1 MSTDPRADT
10 VSSQYERW
18 VYPEPI
24 VDLPAWVETLWQWP
38 DPSHSHRLFWP
49 SRETADD
56 LDILVA
62 GCGTNQA
69 AILAYTNPTS
79 RITAIDVSQPSLDHH
94 RFLKDKYALDNL
106 ELHLLPIEE
115 VGSLERDFDL
125 IVSTGVLHHMADPAE
140 GMAALAACLRPDGVV
155 TLMLY
160 ARYGRIGVEM
170 LQGVFRELG
179 LAQDQVS
186 VQIVK
191 EALAVLPAEHPLQDY
206 ISIAPDLQFDAGLVD
221 TFLHGRDRSFTTGD
235 CIELVTSAGLVFD
248 EWLLKSPYAIPAGTD
263 NAFYAALA
271 KQPREAQ
278 WSVMERINARNGC
291 HFFSA
296 CRPERPVETY
306 RIDFASERFLDYV
319 PSLRYRCA
327 LGDAEISRSDWTVP
341 LNESQLALLRPMDGT
356 RSIRELVAEASNAPT
371 FATVDPERREQY
383 ARELFESLWHLDV
396 LAMGITA
403 D

>member
-24 VDLPAWVETLWQWP
+24 VDLPAWVETFWQWP

-49 SRETADD
+49 NRATADD

-170 LQGVFRELG
+170 MQGVFRELG
-179 LAQDQVS
+179 LVQDQVS
-186 VQIVK
+186 VQVVK

-248 EWLLKSPYAIPAGTD
+248 DWLLKSPYAIPAGTD
-263 NAFYAALA
+263 NAFYAAVA

-306 RIDFASERFLDYV
+306 RIDFASARFLDYV

-327 LGDAEISRSDWTVP
+327 LGDAEIRRPDWTVP

-356 RSIRELVAEASNAPT
+356 RSIRELVVEAGTAPT
-371 FATVDPERREQY
+371 FATVDSDRREQY
-383 ARELFESLWHLDV
+383 ARELFESLWQLDV